1 MWEKLFD
8 LMKSVF
14 TLTSK
19 VDRLEKDNEK
29 LQKEIDKLTEIVNQ
43 HTAKIDVLVYAVQSE
58 NDKTK
63 IWVEKELAKFERRL
77 PSGGEN
83 EK

>member
-1 MWEKLFD
+1 
-8 LMKSVF
+8 MKSVF